1 MPLRTA
7 GVKAGLACL
16 MLVWTCRAASG
27 STTLLRTASKMT
39 PELGPVQ
46 TYAGNIDA
54 VISSVKPAPAIT
66 IVLLTDSLS
75 PAEMHSIKKD
85 LLALYASLRG
95 HPLRLAVLRSGAVG
109 VRGPFTSWAQL
120 NSALSEVAGK
130 SEPSGSAAS
139 PASAASASSI
149 PTGVLLDH
157 LCASVGQLGGDWSRV
172 LLIGELPPLEASEK
186 EYASGLLLRAFGT
199 AHVQV
204 SWYAF
209 SGGDDGWLPLFRA
222 TGGTIVHG
230 ALSDFSAAVNDVS
243 QFYFQVDW
251 ASRVPSSGFVISRAA
266 LSDLQGHVLLAIPD
280 VAASPSAPLP
290 SIELYATMRAK
301 AREAAEWLAQGPMTD
316 TNVQGIRD
324 DLQTALD
331 INPRD
336 PESLL
341 TAAAFYEKRED
352 YASAARERAALTEV
366 RPSDAA
372 GFAALGHT
380 LVLASD
386 FDTAEAALQRAVS
399 LKLRTPQMAED
410 LARIRLAHKDD
421 KAALPYLA
429 EALTGDAKREDLWFV
444 QAQAAERLKDSS
456 LAIRSLEQG
465 LALGGAHPVEGAS
478 LARLYLATNKSSRKT
493 PR

>member
-186 EYASGLLLRAFGT
+186 ERSEERRVGNECRYR
-199 AHVQV
+199 
-204 SWYAF
+204 
-209 SGGDDGWLPLFRA
+209 R
-222 TGGTIVHG
+222 
-230 ALSDFSAAVNDVS
+230 S
-243 QFYFQVDW
+243 QE
-251 ASRVPSSGFVISRAA
+251 
-266 LSDLQGHVLLAIPD
+266 H
-280 VAASPSAPLP
+280 
-290 SIELYATMRAK
+290 
-301 AREAAEWLAQGPMTD
+301 
-316 TNVQGIRD
+316 
-324 DLQTALD
+324 
-331 INPRD
+331 
-336 PESLL
+336 
-341 TAAAFYEKRED
+341 
-352 YASAARERAALTEV
+352 
-366 RPSDAA
+366 
-372 GFAALGHT
+372 
-380 LVLASD
+380 
-386 FDTAEAALQRAVS
+386 
-399 LKLRTPQMAED
+399 
-410 LARIRLAHKDD
+410 
-421 KAALPYLA
+421 
-429 EALTGDAKREDLWFV
+429 
-444 QAQAAERLKDSS
+444 
-456 LAIRSLEQG
+456 
-465 LALGGAHPVEGAS
+465 
-478 LARLYLATNKSSRKT
+478 
-493 PR
+493 